1 MTFSNKSL
9 SKETIG
15 KRVMDDLY
23 VHVDYADRFLIDP
36 EIINLIEIGRQLM
49 SEEDLVCCN
58 VIKLNLRKQRLSFL
72 QYFEFDHDP
81 FPSLNGSFVIDPIK
95 KTVTHRS
102 YSSSLNPPILH
113 RKELLVSQDHP
124 NRLQWEL
131 ITKNAEELGFFST
144 SSPIGFREN
153 WIRIIAE
160 KGFKL
165 IGHSFVPLGNE
176 VAEEQLKKNCE
187 EISQIQRHLTALSR
201 STISAPIQLLLGHG
215 LINSDT
221 TIFDYGC
228 GRGDD
233 AKGLESIGIK
243 CWCWDP
249 HYAPDNLKNRMRN
262 C

>member
-9 SKETIG
+9 NKEKIG

-23 VHVDYADRFLIDP
+23 VHADYADRFLIDP
-36 EIINLIEIGRQLM
+36 EIINLIEIGRRLM
-49 SEEDLVCCN
+49 SEEVLVCCN
-58 VIKLNLRKQRLSFL
+58 VIKINLRKQRLSFL

-81 FPSLNGSFVIDPIK
+81 FPSLHGSFVIDPIK

-124 NRLQWEL
+124 NRLQWEQV
-131 ITKNAEELGFFST
+131 TKNAEELGFFST

-176 VAEEQLKKNCE
+176 VAEENAKKNYE

-215 LINSDT
+215 LINSSDCLYT
-221 TIFDYGC
+221 Y
-228 GRGDD
+228 R
-233 AKGLESIGIK
+233 
-243 CWCWDP
+243 
-249 HYAPDNLKNRMRN
+249 NRLVRLMLPRPEFK
-262 C
+262 